1 LKKFLKKSFPIL
13 ISLVLVGIIVYK
25 IDFGKMLST
34 FQSFDVKNLAYIAGL
49 YTLSLYL
56 RGMRW
61 KYLLVKEC
69 PLPTMTL
76 SNITTIG
83 SMINTYIP
91 ARAGDLWRA
100 FFLGNKVKISKTKVL
115 GSIVLE
121 RLFDGLSIFSILL
134 VAVLNYYRQP
144 SILTPTYFIGAA
156 FISAFIIF
164 YLTLRYQKIDLICDK
179 FQAIFPRGEKIIN
192 KIKRYAHGFIDGFR
206 VFFKPKYCVFCFFLS
221 LAIWTCEVGS
231 AYIII
236 NSFGFS
242 LPFSAS
248 LFVISFI
255 AFGTMIPSSS
265 IFLGPYQYAY
275 ILALGIY
282 GVAKSTALA
291 IAVVHQAVMMG
302 ILTIIGLGA
311 LLKYSFFDKK
321 ST

>member
-1 LKKFLKKSFPIL
+1 MKKLLKKFFPIL
-13 ISLVLVGIIVYK
+13 ISLVLIGVIVYK
-25 IDFGKMLST
+25 IDFNRMILT
-34 FQSFDVKNLAYIAGL
+34 FRSFDMRNLAYVAGF
-49 YTLSLYL
+49 YILSLYL

-61 KYLLVKEC
+61 KYILVKEC
-69 PLPTMTL
+69 TLPTITL

-91 ARAGDLWRA
+91 ARAGDIWRA
-100 FFLGNKVKISKTKVL
+100 FFLGNKTKLSKTKVL

-121 RLFDGLSIFSILL
+121 RLFDGLSIFCILL
-134 VAVLNYYRQP
+134 AAVLIYYRHP
-144 SILTPTYFIGAA
+144 SILTPTYLIGAA
-156 FISAFIIF
+156 FFSAFIIF
-164 YLTLRYQKIDLICDK
+164 YLTLRYEKIDYICEK
-179 FQAIFPRGEKIIN
+179 FVKIFPGAEKIIH
-192 KIKRYAHGFIDGFR
+192 KIKRYAHGFIEGFS
-206 VFFKPKYCVFCFFLS
+206 VFFKPDYCIFCFFLS
-221 LAIWTCEVGS
+221 LAIWVCEVGS

-282 GVAKSTALA
+282 GVPKSTALA

-302 ILTIIGLGA
+302 ILTLIGLGA
-311 LLKYSFFDKK
+311 LFKYSFLQKNNF
-321 ST
+321 